1 MKKALIISFL
11 LLICG
16 GMVMFMPLVNKS
28 QASEQ
33 YLRIHIRAN
42 SNLECDQDVKY
53 LVKDEV
59 VKYLTPKLTEAKTI
73 ENAKVMLQQNLNAL
87 SSLASEK
94 LKSEGYDYS
103 AKAKLA
109 TEYFPTRS
117 YEELTLESG
126 YYDALIIELGSAEGN
141 NWWCV
146 VYPPL
151 CFSTEGEGKV
161 VYKSYIKEIVDKI
174 RREQWKN
181 FLEFLPYV

>member
-1 MKKALIISFL
+1 MKKALIISCL
-11 LLICG
+11 LLICS
-16 GMVMFMPLVNKS
+16 GMVMFLPLVNKS
-28 QASEQ
+28 SQTNDK

-59 VKYLTPKLTEAKTI
+59 VNFLTPKLTEAKTI
-73 ENAKVMLQQNLNAL
+73 DNAKLMLEENLETL
-87 SSLASEK
+87 SSLASAK
-94 LKSEGYDYS
+94 LKSEGYNYS
-103 AKAKLA
+103 AKAKLN

-117 YEELTLESG
+117 YQDLTLESG

-151 CFSTEGEGKV
+151 CFSVQGEGEV
-161 VYKSYIKEIVDKI
+161 QYKSFIKEIIDKI
-174 RREQWKN
+174 RREQ
-181 FLEFLPYV
+181 